1 MKRLALGRGLEALI
15 PDATAGDEKDVTI
28 DTSSNQVRA
37 IPLEQIKPGPF
48 QPRRTFDPAGLAEL
62 AESIKERG
70 MIQPIVVRAVDDTFE
85 LVAGERRLRAVE
97 KLGWES
103 IPSLVLDAI
112 DNEAAMEIALIEN
125 LQREDLNP
133 VEEASA
139 FNRLMTEC
147 NLSQAD
153 VAARVGKDRSSVANS
168 LRLLSLPEKIKEMLI
183 EGSLTSGHARA
194 LLALPGDSEKIE
206 MAARVAKEDLSVRQL
221 EKIVYRDDKTIR
233 ARKPKPRPAQIAS
246 IEESLKRKL
255 GTRVSITQKRK
266 GGKITIEYYSD
277 DELNRLLELF
287 GVMEGF

>member
-15 PDATAGDEKDVTI
+15 PDASGTDERDVTI
-28 DTSSNQVRA
+28 DTSKNLVYDVPMAR
-37 IPLEQIKPGPF
+37 IKAGPF
-48 QPRRTFDPAGLAEL
+48 QPRRAFDSEALAEL

-70 MIQPIVVRAVDDTFE
+70 MIQPVVVRAVNDTFE
-85 LVAGERRLRAVE
+85 LIAGERRLRAAE

-103 IPSLVLDAI
+103 IPSLVLDAV
-112 DNEAAMEIALIEN
+112 DNEAVMEIALIEN

-133 VEEASA
+133 IEEASA
-139 FNRLMTEC
+139 FHRLMSEC

-153 VAARVGKDRSSVANS
+153 VAARVGRDRSSVANS
-168 LRLLSLPEKIKEMLI
+168 LRLLSLPEKIQGMLI

-194 LLALPGDSEKIE
+194 LLAVAGDSEKIDL
-206 MAARVAKEDLSVRQL
+206 ALKTLKENLSVRQL
-221 EKIVYRDDKTIR
+221 EKIVYRDDKVART
-233 ARKPKPRPAQIAS
+233 RKPKSRPAQIAS

-255 GTRVSITQKRK
+255 GTRVIITRKRK

-277 DELNRLLELF
+277 DELNRLLEFF